1 MFIVIVI
8 ELKFIYYKIEVTFT
22 TPDKPIE
29 TEHITTP
36 PLATTPPTTTA
47 TIPNKPN
54 HVVDDDLDDLFDK
67 KSKLIKCTVVA
78 MLDTNALHLVDLNDD
93 GVDKTK

>member
-1 MFIVIVI
+1 
-8 ELKFIYYKIEVTFT
+8 VTFT

-36 PLATTPPTTTA
+36 PLATTPPTTA

-54 HVVDDDLDDLFDK
+54 HIVDDDLDDLFDK
-67 KSKLIKCTVVA
+67 KGNSIKYTMMA

>member
-1 MFIVIVI
+1 
-8 ELKFIYYKIEVTFT
+8 VTFT
-22 TPDKPIE
+22 TPNKPIE
-29 TEHITTP
+29 TKHITTP
-36 PLATTPPTTTA
+36 PLATTPPTTA

-67 KSKLIKCTVVA
+67 KSKLIKDTMVA
-78 MLDTNALHLVDLNDD
+78 MLDTNDLHLVDLNDD